1 MCLGGRYVIPFGWI
15 IMSHCYQE
23 IVDGYQG
30 IFAQLRKA
38 PKDIEEVATMREL
51 GNLRICLVLYWES
64 GGLMGLVGLNLLTSH
79 MTYYPL

>member
-1 MCLGGRYVIPFGWI
+1 MYLVGGRYVIPFGWI

-38 PKDIEEVATMREL
+38 PRDIEEVATMREL
-51 GNLRICLVLYWES
+51 GNLRES

>member
-1 MCLGGRYVIPFGWI
+1 MG
-15 IMSHCYQE
+15 HCYQE

-51 GNLRICLVLYWES
+51 GNLRTSLVLHWDRWVD
-64 GGLMGLVGLNLLTSH
+64 GVGRLEFIDI
-79 MTYYPL
+79 TYDS

>member
-1 MCLGGRYVIPFGWI
+1 MDLVGWI
-15 IMSHCYQE
+15 SMGHCYQE

-51 GNLRICLVLYWES
+51 GNLRTSLVLTT
-64 GGLMGLVGLNLLTSH
+64 GNPVG
-79 MTYYPL
+79 